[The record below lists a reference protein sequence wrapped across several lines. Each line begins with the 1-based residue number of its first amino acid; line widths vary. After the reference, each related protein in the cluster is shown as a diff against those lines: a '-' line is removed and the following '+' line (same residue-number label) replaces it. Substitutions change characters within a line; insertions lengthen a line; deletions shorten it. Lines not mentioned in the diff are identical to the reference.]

1 MSITIVTLVLY
12 NQIVDLLRPAG
23 DWMKAHPPA
32 WLIPIAVL
40 IIMSFPP
47 VSTNKSMMRNYS
59 HANHPQLF
67 GHEFVAIICGLVYGI
82 GIGFAIVT
90 AGTLLGELANFL

>member
-1 MSITIVTLVLY
+1 
-12 NQIVDLLRPAG
+12 
-23 DWMKAHPPA
+23 
-32 WLIPIAVL
+32 
-40 IIMSFPP
+40 
-47 VSTNKSMMRNYS
+47 MRNYS

-90 AGTLLGELANFL
+90 AGTLLGELANFLWVSIQD